1 MAWKTITPMWNS
13 TQKQKDPESTS
24 DAKTIEV
31 QVFTSVNLG
40 DKDNPIILS
49 LRENTYKKPMSKTT
63 TPDCHLVIDEEH
75 IDGLIKY
82 LQSEDFRA
90 GNSRNRIV

>member
-13 TQKQKDPESTS
+13 TQKQRDPESTS
-24 DAKTIEV
+24 DAKTQDV

-40 DKDNPIILS
+40 DKDNPIVLQ

-63 TPDCHLVIDEEH
+63 TPDGHLVIDDTQL
-75 IDGLIKY
+75 DGLIKV
-82 LQSEDFRA
+82 LQDLREQKGPVS
-90 GNSRNRIV
+90 